1 MVEGPILIVEDD
13 PVIRELL
20 LDLLEIEGFT
30 AIAVENG
37 VEALRSVRQNE
48 PALILLDLNLPL
60 LDGEAVLRELQRT
73 EVEVPVLL
81 MTADPRG
88 RLLSAS
94 RGISGFIPKPFDVDD
109 LIVAIR
115 MIWESFG
122 RRSLG

>member
-1 MVEGPILIVEDD
+1 MVDGPILIVEDD

-20 LDLLEIEGFT
+20 LDLLDIEGFT

-37 VEALRSVRQNE
+37 VEALRSVRQDE

-60 LDGEAVLRELQRT
+60 LDGEAVLRELQRSN
-73 EVEVPVLL
+73 VDVPVLL

-88 RLLSAS
+88 RVLSSS

-115 MIWESFG
+115 MIWASFG
-122 RRSLG
+122 QRSHG